1 MSLTLIWINTVLQ
14 YIEIDCGIEI
24 WYIKLI
30 RNPYIS
36 KQAIFFLIAWKGMDN
51 NKNFIS

>member
-1 MSLTLIWINTVLQ
+1 MNPAFIWINKVLQ
-14 YIEIDCGIEI
+14 YTEIDCGIEM

-30 RNPYIS
+30 QNPYIS
-36 KQAIFFLIAWKGMDN
+36 KQAIFLIAWKGMDN